1 MLTPTTLLGD
11 RATEEEE
18 GKERR
23 GGGECEEVQG
33 GSGVVG
39 GVVSLG
45 LVLNVL
51 QCLFVLFFT
60 WERENSR
67 FVQE

>member
-1 MLTPTTLLGD
+1 M
-11 RATEEEE
+11 TELQRRKR
-18 GKERR
+18 GRR
-23 GGGECEEVQG
+23 GGGGCVGECEEVQG

-60 WERENSR
+60 WVRENSR